1 MKGNRI
7 IKWMFALIV
16 AAIIGFFGFVFKVN
30 EGEYAVVTRF
40 GAVRS
45 EVTQAGMYLRLPWP
59 FEDVQIQDARKRYLD
74 SGYLETLTHDKKN
87 VIMQTYTIWSI
98 ADPLRYYTSVG
109 DTALAE
115 TYLSDLVT
123 SAKNGTMGNYDLSA
137 LVSLDEEDIKIDEIE
152 AAMLQEL
159 FPDAENVGLLYCSA
173 EPNSVFQV
181 ETIQGYLEE
190 MGYTCTQYA
199 FTDVND
205 LSAVTQSACDGSD
218 VIYIPTD
225 NTAAN
230 NTETIANVVI
240 PAGVPVVC
248 GESGICSGCGVA
260 TLSISYEELGRI
272 TGEMAVQILTGEAD
286 VSELAIQYDT
296 AVTKMYN
303 ATNCEALGI
312 TVPDGYQPIE

>member
-137 LVSLDEEDIKIDEIE
+137 LVSLMQADRQKYIDQLLAEGERDAQIIMSESDAEVAAIVAEGREE
-152 AAMLQEL
+152 AAAINAETEREVAEIYASAHSQDPELYEFLQKLAALE
-159 FPDAENVGLLYCSA
+159 
-173 EPNSVFQV
+173 NSVDEDTVMIITMDTPPF
-181 ETIQGYLEE
+181 
-190 MGYTCTQYA
+190 
-199 FTDVND
+199 DVLYGD
-205 LSAVTQSACDGSD
+205 D
-218 VIYIPTD
+218 
-225 NTAAN
+225 
-230 NTETIANVVI
+230 
-240 PAGVPVVC
+240 
-248 GESGICSGCGVA
+248 
-260 TLSISYEELGRI
+260 
-272 TGEMAVQILTGEAD
+272 
-286 VSELAIQYDT
+286 
-296 AVTKMYN
+296 
-303 ATNCEALGI
+303 
-312 TVPDGYQPIE
+312 

>member
-87 VIMQTYTIWSI
+87 VIMQTYT
-98 ADPLRYYTSVG
+98 SVG

-152 AAMLQEL
+152 AAMLQEVQSHAL
-159 FPDAENVGLLYCSA
+159 EQYGIQVHELRLKRVGLPATNVQSVFTQMQADRQKYIDQLLAEGERDAQIIMSESDAEVAAIVAEGREEAAAINAETEREVAEIYASAHSQDPELYEFLQKLA
-173 EPNSVFQV
+173 ALENSVDEDTVMIITMDTPPF
-181 ETIQGYLEE
+181 
-190 MGYTCTQYA
+190 
-199 FTDVND
+199 DVLYGD
-205 LSAVTQSACDGSD
+205 D
-218 VIYIPTD
+218 
-225 NTAAN
+225 
-230 NTETIANVVI
+230 
-240 PAGVPVVC
+240 
-248 GESGICSGCGVA
+248 
-260 TLSISYEELGRI
+260 
-272 TGEMAVQILTGEAD
+272 
-286 VSELAIQYDT
+286 
-296 AVTKMYN
+296 
-303 ATNCEALGI
+303 
-312 TVPDGYQPIE
+312 

>member
-152 AAMLQEL
+152 AAMLQEVQSHAL
-159 FPDAENVGLLYCSA
+159 EQYGIQVHELRLKRVGLPATNVQSVFTQMQADRQKYIDQLLADAEVAAIVAEGREEAAAINAETEREVAEIYASAHSQDPELYEFLQKLA
-173 EPNSVFQV
+173 ALENSVDEDTVMIITMDTPPF
-181 ETIQGYLEE
+181 
-190 MGYTCTQYA
+190 
-199 FTDVND
+199 DVLYGD
-205 LSAVTQSACDGSD
+205 D
-218 VIYIPTD
+218 
-225 NTAAN
+225 
-230 NTETIANVVI
+230 
-240 PAGVPVVC
+240 
-248 GESGICSGCGVA
+248 
-260 TLSISYEELGRI
+260 
-272 TGEMAVQILTGEAD
+272 
-286 VSELAIQYDT
+286 
-296 AVTKMYN
+296 
-303 ATNCEALGI
+303 
-312 TVPDGYQPIE
+312 

>member
-1 MKGNRI
+1 M
-7 IKWMFALIV
+7 

-137 LVSLDEEDIKIDEIE
+137 LVSLDRRTSRSTRSR
-152 AAMLQEL
+152 
-159 FPDAENVGLLYCSA
+159 PPCSRRCS
-173 EPNSVFQV
+173 PTLWNS
-181 ETIQGYLEE
+181 
-190 MGYTCTQYA
+190 
-199 FTDVND
+199 
-205 LSAVTQSACDGSD
+205 
-218 VIYIPTD
+218 
-225 NTAAN
+225 TASRSMS
-230 NTETIANVVI
+230 
-240 PAGVPVVC
+240 C
-248 GESGICSGCGVA
+248 G
-260 TLSISYEELGRI
+260 
-272 TGEMAVQILTGEAD
+272 
-286 VSELAIQYDT
+286 
-296 AVTKMYN
+296 
-303 ATNCEALGI
+303 
-312 TVPDGYQPIE
+312 